1 MSYATRSSP
10 FSFYD
15 PKRKR
20 KEEETCAGRTITDYI
35 TDRTFIHIVLWEGK
49 RKCEMCKT
57 DICKVIRVAI
67 IGRIYASR
75 CNAIWS
81 KERKKY
87 AFVEGPSVGRC
98 YMLNETCFCNEESL
112 RYWNSPSK
120 NNNILKPTII
130 HHLADSFCALSFRPS
145 EEMPRLGPS
154 KVSCKVGRKELTIA
168 KVTRG
173 QKSSPAAVCI

>member
-81 KERKKY
+81 KERNMLSWKDLLLADVICLMKR
-87 AFVEGPSVGRC
+87 AFV
-98 YMLNETCFCNEESL
+98 TKSL
-112 RYWNSPSK
+112 YDTGTPPQK
-120 NNNILKPTII
+120 II
-130 HHLADSFCALSFRPS
+130 
-145 EEMPRLGPS
+145 
-154 KVSCKVGRKELTIA
+154 I
-168 KVTRG
+168 
-173 QKSSPAAVCI
+173 SSNPQ